1 MSDEHTFLKIGRMYA
16 SDHSGGKISASRK
29 ILNIDASGE
38 DRKEGSTSDGG
49 MAGQDAVPQ
58 FDRYVRST
66 SSRQNVE
73 ILSQV
78 CRKLVT

>member
-1 MSDEHTFLKIGRMYA
+1 M
-16 SDHSGGKISASRK
+16 
-29 ILNIDASGE
+29 DASGE
-38 DRKEGSTSDGG
+38 DRKEAVTSGGG

-66 SSRQNVE
+66 SSRQAVE